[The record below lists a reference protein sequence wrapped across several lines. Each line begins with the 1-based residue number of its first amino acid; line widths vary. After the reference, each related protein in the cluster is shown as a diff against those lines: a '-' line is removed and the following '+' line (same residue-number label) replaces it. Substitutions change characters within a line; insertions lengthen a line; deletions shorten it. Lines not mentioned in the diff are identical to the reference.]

1 MTVEERASRCHE
13 LRMKLN
19 ALDALNEN
27 ERLFE
32 DFRRTL
38 EEAQA
43 ALEGNAE
50 GAEGATEDI
59 EKAQDALDAFNELLG
74 GTVEFLEGAKD
85 ALGEVSEGIEQFG
98 EAAGDVAGALSEITS
113 TIEHVADL
121 QNLSEASAQDMIN
134 GLGEH
139 IGGMVET
146 LGPLIDVIPGM
157 GAFLHMYGEAISG
170 IAISVGKIETEVAS
184 RNQILQEAM
193 GKDLYITPQTSRQQR
208 SSEIEDILS
217 QLDELDCF
225 GAHGD
230 GAETGSGSAY
240 STDYHAAVGI
250 GLRDCNK
257 TRTSFEHAI
266 TLLNRSRLRL
276 KRAWD
281 TLGRLEQ
288 RDWQI
293 GQDLEAVRS
302 DLATRAITPQ
312 LAEART
318 YGLEAQRASL
328 PDRIES
334 ARERARRALE
344 DYEAKLDQV
353 DPCYRRMIAQANNLN
368 DTAGAELIEEL
379 SQFDPNPAWLPIGA
393 IRDAFPEEDQRTS
406 LRPVLIG
413 GGVFAGALLLTAA
426 IIIPSG
432 DPEPVST
439 TEAPAA
445 AITEQI
451 EEAIVEEIVE
461 KIEEQIPE
469 LDLADTAFPERL
481 SYKITKTGDPI
492 PAPFGDIP
500 NGVQLEGTFDLS
512 IDCGPLGQR
521 CTYAMGYETDTPPH
535 PPYSVPPVA
544 PWDHNG
550 TTWFIET
557 PALFLSASYPGGFE
571 CIYSASDVWE
581 LTVTNAEWDGDRWVA
596 TAFTGTLVRE
606 QHLDPELSAAAIAAE
621 YCPPYAEATSWDVE
635 ATGRVSVP

>member
-1 MTVEERASRCHE
+1 MTAEERASRCHE

-19 ALDALNEN
+19 ALDALEEN

-32 DFRRTL
+32 EFRRTL

-43 ALEGNAE
+43 ALEGSAE
-50 GAEGATEDI
+50 GAEGAVENI

-74 GTVEFLEGAKD
+74 GTMDFLEGAKD
-85 ALGEVSEGIEQFG
+85 ALGEVADGVGQFG
-98 EAAGDVAGALSEITS
+98 EAAGQVAGALDEITS
-113 TIEHVADL
+113 TIDQISDL
-121 QNLSEASAQDMIN
+121 RDLSEASASDMIA

-139 IGGMVET
+139 IGGIVDT
-146 LGPLIDVIPGM
+146 LGPLISTIPGM
-157 GAFLHMYGEAISG
+157 GAFLTMYGEAIAG
-170 IAISVGKIETEVAS
+170 IAISVGKIEAEVAR
-184 RNQILQEAM
+184 RNDILQQAM
-193 GKDLYITPQTSRQQR
+193 GRDLYITPLTARQER
-208 SSEIEDILS
+208 AAEIEDILS
-217 QLDELDCF
+217 QLDALDCS
-225 GAHGD
+225 GQ
-230 GAETGSGSAY
+230 GSGFQTSGGDAY

-293 GQDLEAVRS
+293 GQDLGAVRF

-379 SQFDPNPAWLPIGA
+379 FQFDPNPAWLPIGA

-426 IIIPSG
+426 IVIPG
-432 DPEPVST
+432 GEAEPIVT
-439 TEAPAA
+439 TEAAGV
-445 AITEQI
+445 ITEQV
-451 EEAIVEEIVE
+451 EEAIVVEEIVE
-461 KIEEQIPE
+461 EIEEQIPE
-469 LDLADTAFPERL
+469 LDLADTAFPEGL

-500 NGVQLEGTFDLS
+500 NGVQLEGTFDLFT
-512 IDCGPLGQR
+512 DCGPLGQR

-535 PPYSVPPVA
+535 PPYSVPPVV

-581 LTVTNAEWDGDRWVA
+581 LQVIAAEWTGEQWVA
-596 TAFTGTLVRE
+596 SAFTGTLVRE
-606 QHLDPELSAAAIAAE
+606 QHLDPERSAAAIAAE

-635 ATGRVSVP
+635 AIGRVAVP